1 MVLVIGNVCA
11 GAMYADNVQLELTLI
26 TGLNLADARFYNMYN
41 LVLLT
46 DGCTI
51 RRQGEK
57 FNQTYTPPHACDCNY
72 LLICLSEKKRR
83 FIPAICSNTRLYIL

>member
-41 LVLLT
+41 LVLLQMA
-46 DGCTI
+46 GINLLFFSERQI
-51 RRQGEK
+51 RR
-57 FNQTYTPPHACDCNY
+57 
-72 LLICLSEKKRR
+72 
-83 FIPAICSNTRLYIL
+83 

>member
-41 LVLLT
+41 LVLLQMA
-46 DGCTI
+46 GMNLLFFSERQI
-51 RRQGEK
+51 RR
-57 FNQTYTPPHACDCNY
+57 
-72 LLICLSEKKRR
+72 
-83 FIPAICSNTRLYIL
+83 